1 MGRHPCTREIH
12 ATPSPV
18 VGPPVR
24 EATSTRL
31 HVMSSA
37 AANED
42 DASNPRAKVSE
53 LSEKVVDTNPYSRL
67 MCAGR
72 HRHACCAA
80 D

>member
-1 MGRHPCTREIH
+1 MNVHTYDSIRPHVLRRGRVP
-12 ATPSPV
+12 
-18 VGPPVR
+18 
-24 EATSTRL
+24 
-31 HVMSSA
+31 VMS
-37 AANED
+37 AANGD

-72 HRHACCAA
+72 HRHACCAV

>member
-1 MGRHPCTREIH
+1 MKPSTGTFSPSLENVPVI
-12 ATPSPV
+12 TPLKV
-18 VGPPVR
+18 LN
-24 EATSTRL
+24 EDACL
-31 HVMSSA
+31 VMS
-37 AANED
+37 AANGD

-72 HRHACCAA
+72 HRHACCAV

>member
-1 MGRHPCTREIH
+1 
-12 ATPSPV
+12 
-18 VGPPVR
+18 
-24 EATSTRL
+24 
-31 HVMSSA
+31 MSSA
-37 AANED
+37 VNED